1 MAVVLNARGQMQLL
15 SAQLAATQHAERSA
29 RIVNQ
34 IKGLNSLAEK
44 PVPVARLG
52 GGNFDK
58 AGDTFGVQDS
68 IDPKGKSDVEAKSVH
83 EPNNEIPRF
92 L

>member
-1 MAVVLNARGQMQLL
+1 MQLL

-58 AGDTFGVQDS
+58 AGDTFGV